1 MDVNIQATYGVC
13 SEFIDDKG
21 ERRDATNIIAPLL
34 LTVTEKEEQSKVAV
48 KEGCNLWKSCQNKG
62 CYYSLIARQRKQ

>member
-1 MDVNIQATYGVC
+1 MQVNIQATQGVC

-21 ERRDATNIIAPLL
+21 KKQTVSIIIAPL
-34 LTVTEKEEQSKVAV
+34 TVTANEEQSKIAV

-62 CYYSLIARQRKQ
+62 CYYSLIARQRK